1 VVFDIAPSTELTAEI
16 GDARRFATGDARGLI
31 DAELLNLAHP
41 LVHAAIADARAWAG
55 GTVEL
60 LLPHDATPD
69 LTAMAGKGGVLAVTL
84 VDYAGFEPVQ
94 RLIAGGV
101 VAGELLDPVVAA
113 GILQL
118 EGIDSQPMGVTVDP
132 QELDDAVDAAVFI
145 DQREVEK
152 REQKHFERAMGQL
165 ERFVDDKVLVGRRE
179 RASITGKLR
188 SAKARRD
195 TIVGATARDRVE
207 EEINQLA
214 SKDDELERRIAALDS
229 REDEVY
235 RKWRNEYQE
244 LRYRAPT
251 VTRLFQVTF
260 KIAPLN
266 LGTS

>member
-1 VVFDIAPSTELTAEI
+1 
-16 GDARRFATGDARGLI
+16 
-31 DAELLNLAHP
+31 
-41 LVHAAIADARAWAG
+41 
-55 GTVEL
+55 
-60 LLPHDATPD
+60 
-69 LTAMAGKGGVLAVTL
+69 MTL

-101 VAGELLDPVVAA
+101 VAGELLDPLVAA
-113 GILQL
+113 KILQL

-179 RASITGKLR
+179 CASIAGKLR

-260 KIAPLN
+260 KFAPLS
-266 LGTS
+266 LVTS